1 MVQNN
6 SLFSIAFST
15 GRNSNYPQFIKLRA
29 VPKDD
34 SETTNAFLTQSLVL
48 SKDRT
53 LNTDGKT
60 TFNIMKDR
68 ITVVNEK
75 IDYSKDDHRL
85 YWLNTILSD
94 IKNNIIGIYHG
105 ARKTDLPLFFGE
117 QEYRFNHR
125 NTGKQMMDK
134 VAKYIFKS
142 HPMTRRQIANA
153 LNAAFPIFVQ

>member
-1 MVQNN
+1 M
-6 SLFSIAFST
+6 
-15 GRNSNYPQFIKLRA
+15 RA

-34 SETTNAFLTQSLVL
+34 SETTNAFLSQSLVL

-75 IDYSKDDHRL
+75 IDYSKNGHRL
-85 YWLNTILSD
+85 YWLITIVGD

-105 ARKTDLPLFFGE
+105 VRKIDLPLFFGE

-125 NTGKQMMDK
+125 NTGKQMINK
-134 VAKYIFKS
+134 AAKYISKS
-142 HPMTRRQIANA
+142 HPMTRRQIAND
-153 LNAAFPIFVQ
+153 LNAAFLIFSISESNGHLCKIIDTRR

>member
-1 MVQNN
+1 MRV
-6 SLFSIAFST
+6 
-15 GRNSNYPQFIKLRA
+15 

-34 SETTNAFLTQSLVL
+34 SETTNAFLSQSLVL

-60 TFNIMKDR
+60 PFNIMKDR

-75 IDYSKDDHRL
+75 IDYSKNGHRL
-85 YWLNTILSD
+85 YWLNTIVGD
-94 IKNNIIGIYHG
+94 IKNNIIGIYH
-105 ARKTDLPLFFGE
+105 GE

-134 VAKYIFKS
+134 VAKYISKS
-142 HPMTRRQIANA
+142 YPMTRKQITNA
-153 LNAAFPIFVQ
+153 LNAAFPIFAQ